1 MAKHEFQTEVSQLLQ
16 LLIHSLYSHKEIFL
30 RELISNGS
38 DAMDKLKYLTITDD
52 AFKSISFEP
61 KIDILFDDVDKK
73 TFTIKDNGIGMT
85 EDELVENLGT
95 IARSGTKN
103 FLGNMTGDAK
113 ADSNLIGQ
121 FGVGFYSA
129 FMVGDKVDVISRKAG
144 QDKAYKWTSDGKG
157 SYEITEVKKEECGTE
172 ITIYLNDEGKEFA
185 NRWQIET
192 VIKKYSNHIPFP
204 IFLTYPHTEHVSDE
218 DKKNGKEEVTEIK
231 TEQVNSASAL
241 WRRSKNELKPEDY
254 TEFYKTVSQDY
265 EDPMF
270 HVHTRAEGVQEYT
283 TLFFIPSKA
292 PMDLY
297 RADYKPGVKLYVK
310 RVFITDDEK
319 ELLPSYLRFVK
330 GVIDSEDLP
339 LNVSRELLQ
348 QNKNLAAISKAS
360 VKKLLSEFTKL
371 AKNNPEL
378 NEQFIEHYNRP
389 LKEGLYQDHD
399 NRDTLLELVKFKSTK
414 EDGYTTLAQYKE
426 RMSEDQKA
434 IYFITGSNE
443 DTLRTSPLLSSYK
456 DKDIE
461 VLIMDDEIDEIVIG
475 SVPNYKEIDLKAIN
489 KSDAAD
495 DLKSDEDKDKEKE
508 VAPLVDAIKEALGE
522 RVKEVVASTRLSDA
536 PSCVIADAND
546 PTMQLQQ
553 MMKAMGQD
561 GPMGAVKPILEIN
574 PTHPIVVK
582 LNDKIKDKAVLEDV
596 SNLLLEQALIL
607 EGAEIVKPG
616 DLVNRLNRM
625 VELAL

>member
-1 MAKHEFQTEVSQLLQ
+1 MAKHEFQTVVSQLLQ

>member
-38 DAMDKLKYLTITDD
+38 DALDKLKYLTLTDD

-61 KIDILFDDVDKK
+61 KIEILFDDADKK
-73 TFTIKDNGIGMT
+73 TFMIKDNGIGMS
-85 EDELVENLGT
+85 EEELVENLGT

-113 ADSNLIGQ
+113 ADANLIGQ

-129 FMVGDKVDVISRKAG
+129 FMVGDKVEVISRKAG

-157 SYEITEVKKEECGTE
+157 SYEIIEVKKEGCGTE
-172 ITIYLNDEGKEFA
+172 ITIYLNEEGKEFA

-192 VIKKYSNHIPFP
+192 VIKKYSNHISFP
-204 IFLTYPHTEHVSDE
+204 IFLTYPHTEYVSEE

-231 TEQVNSASAL
+231 TEQVNAASAL
-241 WRRSKNELKPEDY
+241 WRRSKSELKPEDY

-330 GVIDSEDLP
+330 GIIDSEDLP

-348 QNKNLAAISKAS
+348 KNKNLAAISKAS
-360 VKKLLSEFTKL
+360 VKKLLSEFSKL

-378 NEQFIEHYNRP
+378 NEEFIEHFNRP

-414 EDGYTTLAQYKE
+414 EDGYTTLAEYKA
-426 RMSEDQKA
+426 RMGKDQKA
-434 IYFITGSNE
+434 IYFVTGSNE
-443 DTLRTSPLLSSYK
+443 ETLRTSPLLSSYK
-456 DKDIE
+456 NKDIE
-461 VLIMDDEIDEIVIG
+461 VLIMNDEIDEIVIG

-495 DLKSDEDKDKEKE
+495 DLKSDKDKDKEKE
-508 VAPLVDAIKEALGE
+508 VAPLIEAIKEALGD
-522 RVKEVVASTRLSDA
+522 RVKDVVASTRLSDS

-553 MMKAMGQD
+553 MMKSMGQD
-561 GPMGAVKPILEIN
+561 GGMGAVKPILEIN
-574 PTHPIVVK
+574 PTHSIVVK
-582 LNDKIKDKAVLEDV
+582 LSDKIKDKAVLEDV

-616 DLVNRLNRM
+616 DLVSRLNRM
-625 VELAL
+625 VEMAL